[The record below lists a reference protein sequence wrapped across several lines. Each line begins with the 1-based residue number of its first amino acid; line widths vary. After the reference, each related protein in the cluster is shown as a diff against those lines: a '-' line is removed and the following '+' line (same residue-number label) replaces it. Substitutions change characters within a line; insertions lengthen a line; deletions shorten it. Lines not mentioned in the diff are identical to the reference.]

1 MDADRF
7 RQLEA
12 LFEQAIA
19 LDSVQ
24 RKALLDDLNARDAEL
39 AERLSDMLAADR
51 AGADRLAGLVA
62 QPDDD
67 AGRPIPERIGPFRIH
82 KKLGEGGM
90 GVVYLG
96 LRKTADFEQWLAIKR
111 LNAAADSDLARQRLL
126 IEQRVLAT
134 LRHPNIA
141 QFVDGG
147 EDADGTPYVAMEF
160 VDGVPLLEH
169 AESNQLPRRQRVRLF
184 LDLCQ
189 AVHFAHQH
197 LIVHRDIKADNVLID
212 QHDVLKLL
220 DFGIA
225 KLLGQERGEQD
236 KTVLTVAGA
245 MTPHYASPE
254 QIRGETVTPLTDVYS
269 LGVVLYELLAGRR
282 PYDIQTRR
290 PTEIEKI
297 ICLTNPGPPL
307 PRQRGRDGD
316 LNSIVL
322 KAMHKEA
329 GRRYQSAA
337 QLGEDLQRWLD
348 GRPVL
353 ARPDSAGYRL
363 RSFLRRHP
371 FGAAASTSI
380 VLLLVA
386 FSVGMA
392 WQASR
397 LALERD
403 RAEREARV
411 ATETSDFLIELFQAS
426 DTRETNPEDLR
437 ARDLLDRAAE
447 RIQTELYSDPLTR
460 AQLMQVIGLAYSH
473 QGMEAEA
480 ISLLTEAL
488 QIREQQLGPDHE
500 LVAYSHNRLGNAL
513 RSFGRMREAEPVLM
527 RALEWRQA
535 SGEINHDLA
544 DSYNNV
550 GLLQNQLGWYETAEI
565 SLRQSI
571 DLHRQAG
578 GMETTQ
584 AAAPLHN
591 LAISLRSQQ
600 RFDEAR
606 LAALDSLAIKRAND
620 WSLDSLANTLAIL
633 ANIERQRDDLPAA
646 LEASEESLALREQ
659 VFGRDSIRI
668 ASGLATHANIL
679 QHLDQV
685 EEAESLFLEALAL
698 HKSNRSEYSL
708 GAADIRL
715 GYGRFLDRQGRTE
728 ESERMLA
735 EALAIAEA
743 QFPEDAPELE
753 RYRFPLRRAD
763 AE

>member
-7 RQLEA
+7 RDLEA

-19 LDSVQ
+19 LSTAERSAFLIDL
-24 RKALLDDLNARDAEL
+24 KATDPEL
-39 AERLSDMLAADR
+39 AERLSAMLDADAASSDLFAQVKHQD
-51 AGADRLAGLVA
+51 AGASRSL
-62 QPDDD
+62 PNS
-67 AGRPIPERIGPFRIH
+67 IGPFRILR
-82 KKLGEGGM
+82 KLGEGGM

-96 LRKTADFEQWLAIKR
+96 LRKTADFEQKLAIKR
-111 LNAAADSDLARQRLL
+111 LNAAVDSELARQRLL

-147 EDADGTPYVAMEF
+147 EDADGTPYVAMEYI
-160 VDGVPLLEH
+160 DGLPLLEH
-169 AESNQLPRRQRVRLF
+169 VQQNRLSRRQRVALF
-184 LDLCQ
+184 LHLCQ

-197 LIVHRDIKADNVLID
+197 LIVHRDIKAGNVLID
-212 QHDVLKLL
+212 AHGVLKLL

-225 KLLGQERGEQD
+225 KLLGEQRGGRDE
-236 KTVLTVAGA
+236 TVMTVAGA

-254 QIRGETVTPLTDVYS
+254 QIRGETVTPLTDIYS
-269 LGVVLYELLAGRR
+269 LGVVLYEVLAGRR

-297 ICLTNPGPPL
+297 ICLTDPEPPL
-307 PRQRGRDGD
+307 PTPRGRDGD
-316 LNSIVL
+316 LNRIVA
-322 KAMHKEA
+322 KAMHQDA
-329 GRRYQSAA
+329 ARRYQSAA
-337 QLGEDLQRWLD
+337 QLAEDLQRWLD

-353 ARPDSAGYRL
+353 ARPDSAGYRV

-380 VLLLVA
+380 GLLLIA
-386 FSVGMA
+386 FGVGMA
-392 WQASR
+392 WQAHR

-447 RIQTELYSDPLTR
+447 RIQSELESDPLTR

-473 QGMEAEA
+473 QGMESEA
-480 ISLLTEAL
+480 ISLLTQAL
-488 QIREQQLGPDHE
+488 QIRQTQLGPDHA

-513 RSFGRMREAEPVLM
+513 RSFGRMREAEPMLM
-527 RALEWRQA
+527 RALAWRQA

-550 GLLQNQLGWYETAEI
+550 GLLQNELGWYEAAER
-565 SLRQSI
+565 SLRQAI
-571 DLHRQAG
+571 ELHRRAG
-578 GMETTQ
+578 GMETIHV
-584 AAAPLHN
+584 AAPLHN

-600 RFDEAR
+600 RFDDAR
-606 LAALDSLAIKRAND
+606 QAALDSLAIKRAND
-620 WSLDSLANTLAIL
+620 WSLDSLAATLAIL
-633 ANIERQRDDLPAA
+633 ANIERQRQDLPAA
-646 LEASEESLALREQ
+646 LQASEESLALREQ
-659 VFGRDSIRI
+659 VFGRDSPRI

-679 QHLDQV
+679 EQLDQT
-685 EEAESLFLEALAL
+685 EEAEALFLEALSV
-698 HKSNRSEYSL
+698 HTSNRSEQSL
-708 GAADIRL
+708 RAADIRL
-715 GYGRFLDRQGRTE
+715 GYGRFLHRHGRSE
-728 ESERMLA
+728 ESERVLA

-753 RYRFPLRRAD
+753 RYRFPLRPAPD
-763 AE
+763 